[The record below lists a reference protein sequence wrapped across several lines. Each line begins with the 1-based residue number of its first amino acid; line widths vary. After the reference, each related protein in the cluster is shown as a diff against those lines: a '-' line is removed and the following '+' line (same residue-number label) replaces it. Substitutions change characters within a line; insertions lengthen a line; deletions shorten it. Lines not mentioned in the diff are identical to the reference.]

1 MSSTRALAQWL
12 AKERSDDTLIAWQG
26 EQQWTLAQLRH
37 DVAYLCT
44 QLQQR
49 DGKRWALCLEN
60 SYLFLVALLATLH
73 AGKIPVLTG
82 TSQPERASAQC
93 GALDGVLTEQ
103 PAVGHAGLVVSS
115 GQTCRQPLPPVPAQA
130 AIELY
135 TSGSTGDARRIIKP
149 VALLDAEAALAAS
162 RLAGRLAHCRVVASV
177 TPLHLYGLTFRIM
190 LPMALDLP
198 FHAPLLSFPEQL
210 SAIPDD
216 ACYALISSPA
226 FLKRLDTQLKPPP
239 LALIL
244 SAGGAFSWTAVKKTQ
259 AWCGIWTDEIYGS
272 TETGVLAWR
281 QRVDNDSAWLL
292 FPGITLKAEDDR
304 WRVLSPLIATDDGL
318 LLEDELTFVDNG
330 FRLAGRRDRVVKI
343 EEKRVS
349 LGEIERRLGELDGV
363 CDAAVIALNRHGRQ
377 STAALLVLT
386 PERRAEWQTQP
397 GKMQRQW
404 RQQLQRW
411 LEPIALP
418 RYWRVVD
425 AIPVNTM
432 NKRVTAQLQEFF
444 NDAP

>member
-1 MSSTRALAQWL
+1 MSRTRALAHWL
-12 AKERSDDTLIAWQG
+12 AEERHDDTLIAWQG
-26 EQQWTLAQLRH
+26 EQQWTLGQLRQ

-44 QLQQR
+44 QLQER
-49 DGKRWALCLEN
+49 DGNRWALCLEN
-60 SYLFLVALLATLH
+60 SYLFLVALLATLY
-73 AGKIPVLTG
+73 AGKTPVLTG
-82 TSQPERASAQC
+82 ASQPERANAHD
-93 GALDGVLTEQ
+93 GALDGVLCDQ
-103 PAVGHAGLVVSS
+103 PAARPGVLVVSA
-115 GQTCRQPLPPVPAQA
+115 GHACRQPLPSLPAQA

-135 TSGSTGDARRIIKP
+135 TSGSTGVARRIVKP
-149 VALLDAEAALAAS
+149 VALLDAEAALAA
-162 RLAGRLAHCRVVASV
+162 GRLGERLSHCRVVASV
-177 TPLHLYGLTFRIM
+177 SPLHLYGLTFRIM
-190 LPMALDLP
+190 LPMALGLP
-198 FHAPLLSFPEQL
+198 FHADLLSFPEQL
-210 SAIPDD
+210 SALPAD
-216 ACYALISSPA
+216 ASYALISSPA
-226 FLKRLDTQLKPPP
+226 FLKRLDTQLVPPP

-244 SAGGAFSWTAVKKTQ
+244 SAGGAFSWPEVKKTQ
-259 AWCGIWTDEIYGS
+259 AWCGIWADEIYGS

-304 WRVLSPLIATDDGL
+304 WRVLSPLIACDDGL
-318 LLEDELTFVDNG
+318 LLEDELTFVDTG

-349 LGEIERRLGELDGV
+349 LGEIERRLVGLDGV

-386 PERRAEWQTQP
+386 PDCRAGWQTQP
-397 GKMQRQW
+397 ATLQRQW

-411 LEPIALP
+411 LEPVAIP
-418 RYWRVVD
+418 RYWRVVE

-444 NDAP
+444 HDAP